1 MQVIVN
7 SRQTL
12 FDLMIQ
18 ECGSIENVFPV
29 ALRNELSIT
38 DDLHVGQQIEITPG
52 DISQK
57 RVASYLAAR
66 NIRPATALTSA
77 SESISP
83 GGIGYMA
90 VEIDFI
96 IS

>member
-1 MQVIVN
+1 MQVTVN

-12 FDLMIQ
+12 FDIVIQ
-18 ECGSIENVFPV
+18 VCGGLENVFSI
-29 ALRNELSIT
+29 ALRNGLSIT
-38 DDLHVGQQIEITPG
+38 GDLYAGQQIEITPG

-90 VEIDFI
+90 IEIDFI
-96 IS
+96 VS